1 MMKKMII
8 YISILV
14 AGVVMGVLAVFL
26 NDIARTIFLSLGTGL
41 IASALTAGVIDLSNF
56 IDFGKKRSY
65 RRKIELNHLSFEM
78 FLLAQLIT
86 GEHTT
91 KDINTLIIKL
101 SEFDIK
107 EDNTDYVLSYIDSKR
122 NGILKELNTIRDI
135 QNYLSLSGYFTDQ
148 EIAFLCRSINY
159 YSQTPS
165 KENVKAVIRNI
176 VSYLEM
182 FIDTL

>member
-1 MMKKMII
+1 MKKIVI

-14 AGVVMGVLAVFL
+14 VGIVLGVVAVFL
-26 NDIARTIFLSLGTGL
+26 NDLARTILLSLGTGF
-41 IASALTAGVIDLSNF
+41 IASSLTAGF
-56 IDFGKKRSY
+56 IDFSNYIDFIKRRSY
-65 RRKIELNHLSFEM
+65 RRKTELHHLSFEM
-78 FLLAQLIT
+78 FLLAQFIT

-91 KDINTLIIKL
+91 KDVNFLILKL
-101 SEFDIK
+101 SEYDIP
-107 EDNTDYVLSYIDSKR
+107 EDNMDYVVSYIDSKR
-122 NGILKELNTIRDI
+122 NDILKELNTIRDI

-165 KENVKAVIRNI
+165 KENVKTVIRNI